1 MTIQKKMQT
10 LLLLMILLFI
20 GIRMDPSAVTIYNTD
35 VSAPASGNVFVGV
48 KGSYENVSTA
58 TILKKINAI
67 RQEAYKEGIVGQYIP
82 IKWSADLEWMA
93 QVRAAEASVYRSH
106 TRPNGTS
113 CFTISRG
120 GVSSYGET
128 LAWNWSGL
136 MMGIDQWYE
145 EKDDLV
151 NNTGGVT
158 GHYEALIDP
167 YNAYI
172 GVGSF
177 DKGDGSWIAVAAE
190 FCGDDIALDEG
201 RSGMKGACIQ
211 KVEVPG
217 SSVGALKI
225 SGASTLAAGKTASY
239 SLTMSVTLDGLTTS
253 AVPTE
258 KVIYTSS
265 NPAVASISSSG
276 KVTAKKPGK
285 TTITASAGSTKKT
298 KTLTVTNPAK
308 GAKLKKAPFTYRVYK
323 KGSEVEVLKYNAA
336 APSAVIPETVTFY
349 GTKYKVTRIAAKAFS
364 GKKML
369 KKITISKNISYIGRQ
384 AFAKCAKLKRI
395 VIKTKKL
402 KASKVGAA
410 AFKGIHKKA
419 VVKVPGSCLRSYRA
433 FFRKKGAGK
442 KTVFKK

>member
-10 LLLLMILLFI
+10 LLLLMALLFI

-67 RQEAYKEGIVGQYIP
+67 RQEAYKEHIVDQYIP

-93 QVRAAEASVYRSH
+93 QVRAAEARIQWGHY
-106 TRPNGTS
+106 RPNGDL
-113 CFTISRG
+113 CFGISHG
-120 GVSSYGET
+120 GVSSNGEN
-128 LAWNWSGL
+128 LAWNGYGL
-136 MMGIDQWYE
+136 MMGIDQWYG

-151 NNTGGVT
+151 NKTGRET
-158 GHYEALIDP
+158 GHYESLINP
-167 YNAYI
+167 SFSYI
-172 GVGSF
+172 GIGSF
-177 DKGDGSWIAVAAE
+177 SNDGRTFIVAAE
-190 FCGDDIALDEG
+190 FCGGSTKLNG
-201 RSGMKGACIQ
+201 SRSGMKGACIQ

-217 SSVGALKI
+217 SSVGALRI

-239 SLTMSVTLDGLTTS
+239 SLSMPITLNEESSTV
-253 AVPTE
+253 VPAE
-258 KVIYTSS
+258 KIRYTSS
-265 NPAVASISSSG
+265 NPAVASISSAG

-285 TTITASAGSTKKT
+285 TTITASTGGTKKT
-298 KTLTVTNPAK
+298 KTLTVTTPAK
-308 GAKLKKAPFTYRVYK
+308 GTKLQKTPFTYRVYK
-323 KGSEVEVLKYNAA
+323 KGAEVEVLKYNGAA
-336 APSAVIPETVTFY
+336 ASVAIPQTVTIY

-419 VVKVPGSCLRSYRA
+419 VFKVPGSCLRSYRA

>member
-10 LLLLMILLFI
+10 LLLIVILLFI

-35 VSAPASGNVFVGV
+35 VSAPTSGNVFVGV

-58 TILKKINAI
+58 TILKRINAI
-67 RQEAYKEGIVGQYIP
+67 RQEAYKEGIVSQYIP

-93 QVRAAEASVYRSH
+93 QVRAAEARIQWGH
-106 TRPNGTS
+106 NRPNGDF
-113 CFTISRG
+113 CFGISHG
-120 GVSSYGET
+120 GVSTSGEC

-136 MMGIDQWYE
+136 MMGIDQWYD

-167 YNAYI
+167 SYSYI
-172 GVGSF
+172 GIGSF
-177 DKGDGSWIAVAAE
+177 TNDGRTFIVAAE
-190 FCGDDIALDEG
+190 FCGGATKLNEG

-211 KVEVPG
+211 KVEVPR
-217 SSVGALKI
+217 SSVGPLKI

-239 SLTMSVTLDGLTTS
+239 SLSMPITLNEESSTV
-253 AVPTE
+253 VPTE
-258 KVIYTSS
+258 KVTYTSS
-265 NPAVASISSSG
+265 NPAVASISSAG

-285 TTITASAGSTKKT
+285 TTITATAGGTKKT
-298 KTLTVTNPAK
+298 KTLTVKPPAK
-308 GAKLKKAPFTYRVYK
+308 GTKLQKAPFTYRVYR
-323 KGSEVEVLKYNAA
+323 KGAEVEVLKYNKAA
-336 APSAVIPETVTFY
+336 ASAVIPETVTIY

-369 KKITISKNISYIGRQ
+369 KKVTIGKNISYIGKK

-395 VIKTKKL
+395 IIRTKKL

-419 VVKVPGSCLRSYRA
+419 VFKVPGSCLRSYKSIL
-433 FFRKKGAGK
+433 RKKGAGK